1 VTDGAGGVAGSGAP
15 PSPASP
21 ATPATLG
28 ALAADLRA
36 RFRAAG
42 LETAALDA
50 RLLSAASCGVAPD
63 RVVLSPDR
71 AISEEERA
79 RADSYARRR
88 LSGEPVGRILGER
101 EFWGLTFALSA
112 DTLEPRPDTETL
124 VEAAL
129 TWCDARGGRARPWRF
144 ADLGTGTGAI
154 AVALLSELP
163 AARAVAVDISQGA
176 LATARANARRH
187 AVSERFLPMLGDF
200 AQALAP
206 GLDFIVSNPPYV
218 AETERAD
225 LSVDVRGHDPQRAL
239 FAGADGL
246 DAYRAILPEGTRV
259 LAETGAV
266 LLEIGAAQGQAV
278 SGLARAA
285 GFADTGVIRDL
296 AGRDRVVR
304 AGSVANPRQ
313 RRAP

>member
-1 VTDGAGGVAGSGAP
+1 MTDDTGSGAP
-15 PSPASP
+15 PPSVTPA
-21 ATPATLG
+21 ATLG
-28 ALAADLRA
+28 ALAGDLRA

-50 RLLSAASCGVAPD
+50 RLLSAAACGVAPD
-63 RVVLSPDR
+63 RVVLSPDHPV
-71 AISEEERA
+71 SGDQRA
-79 RADSYARRR
+79 RAKTFARRR
-88 LSGEPVGRILGER
+88 LGGEPVGRILGER

-129 TWCDARGGRARPWRF
+129 AWCEAQGGRARAWRF

-163 AARAVAVDISQGA
+163 AACAVAVDISQGA

-187 AVSERFLPMLGDF
+187 GVSERFLPVLGDF

-206 GLDFIVSNPPYV
+206 GLDFIVSNPPYI
-218 AETERAD
+218 ADTERAD

-246 DAYRAILPEGTRV
+246 DAYRAILPESARV
-259 LAETGAV
+259 LAGTGAL
-266 LLEIGAAQGQAV
+266 LLEIGASQARAV
-278 SGLARAA
+278 SGLARAV
-285 GFADTGVIRDL
+285 GLADTGVIRDL

-304 AGSVANPRQ
+304 ATSVANPLQ
-313 RRAP
+313 GGAS